1 MLYLDW
7 VLTPPPE
14 PPRPQA
20 PIGPADVEAMSRLGR
35 AIADPTRCRIL
46 LALAAGPA
54 YPAQLADVLELTRP
68 NVSNHLTFLRG
79 SGLVAATPEGRQV
92 RYDLASP
99 HLAHALW
106 EFLAVVAEDADQA
119 ACAETG
125 VRDRTDVRDH
135 TGEQAPAFARS
146 ARPHESLPASGHEPA
161 RTQESGQVR
170 AHRRPARPDRPD
182 RLGRRG
188 QHAEGGG

>member
-1 MLYLDW
+1 
-7 VLTPPPE
+7 
-14 PPRPQA
+14 
-20 PIGPADVEAMSRLGR
+20 MSRLGR

-46 LALAAGPA
+46 LAMAAGPA
-54 YPAQLADVLELTRP
+54 YPAQLADALGLTRP

-106 EFLAVVAEDADQA
+106 EFLAVVAEDTGQA
-119 ACAETG
+119 TTCAG
-125 VRDRTDVRDH
+125 SDVGDDVAVRDDAAVRELA
-135 TGEQAPAFARS
+135 GEQSAPLTRSARS

-161 RTQESGQVR
+161 RTQESGPVR
-170 AHRRPARPDRPD
+170 AHRPTGRTGRS
-182 RLGRRG
+182 GRRSPRG
-188 QHAEGGG
+188 EGAS